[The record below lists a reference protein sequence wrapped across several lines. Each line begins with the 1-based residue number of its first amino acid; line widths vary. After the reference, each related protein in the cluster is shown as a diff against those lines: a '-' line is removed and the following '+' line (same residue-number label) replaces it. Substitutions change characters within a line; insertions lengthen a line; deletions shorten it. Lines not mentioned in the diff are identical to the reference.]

1 MALNLRKANALKK
14 QKGGSIG
21 VTIDG
26 KKVWFD
32 EDKFMEL
39 LADSDTKKK
48 MLKYIAPGRQKL
60 DDEGALRVKGDISKA
75 PDRPETV
82 PPKPVESGKWDET
95 EPQEVFNKNMAGKPQ
110 LSEEDKLVP
119 EETAEVIP
127 KTKDEKATAKIM
139 SQAGENP
146 YEKKDEYEA
155 ITPENYPKAVE
166 QWRKAFDREA
176 KRFDFL
182 KQVNPAESARR
193 KIENGEEDRFYEFF
207 RRRGMEYYLLED
219 YRKDP
224 NLKEDMY
231 KYDQWERGNKEQII
245 RTERAKYAEAERQY
259 KDLIFNYKQFTDEQR
274 ERVKEMQ
281 RLRKEEAE
289 KVTDKEKIKNM
300 ETLAK
305 TLKSLREAQDS
316 GDEDAM
322 KVLEAKVNLLKKMPG
337 NEAEVA
343 EGEPLETE
351 ETVAA
356 TGKYGIKNEG
366 QMVEHL
372 KSLGYSDKKIDATLK
387 EFARR
392 KK

>member
-1 MALNLRKANALKK
+1 MALNLRDTLKK
-14 QKGGSIG
+14 SHGGSIG

-32 EDKFMEL
+32 EDKFMKL

-60 DDEGALRVKGDISKA
+60 DDEGVLMAKSDLSKA
-75 PDRPETV
+75 PDRSETTPPESA
-82 PPKPVESGKWDET
+82 ESGKWDET
-95 EPQEVFNKNMAGKPQ
+95 EPPEVFNKNMAKKPQ
-110 LSEEDKLVP
+110 LSEQDRLVP

-127 KTKDEKATAKIM
+127 QTKDEKATAKIM
-139 SQAGENP
+139 SQAGEDP
-146 YEKKDEYEA
+146 YAKKDEYEA
-155 ITPENYPKAVE
+155 ITPENYPQAVE
-166 QWRKAFDREA
+166 QWREAFNREA

-182 KQVNPAESARR
+182 KQVNPMESARR
-193 KIENGEEDRFYEFF
+193 KIENGAEERFNERFGN
-207 RRRGMEYYLLED
+207 RGMEYYLLKD

-231 KYDQWERGNKEQII
+231 EYDQWERGNKEEII
-245 RTERAKYAEAERQY
+245 RIERGKYAKAEREY
-259 KDLIFNYKQFTDEQR
+259 KNLLFYYKRFTEEQR
-274 ERVKEMQ
+274 DRQNEIIRQ
-281 RLRKEEAE
+281 RKEEAE
-289 KVTDKEKIKNM
+289 KVTDDEKIKNM
-300 ETLAK
+300 ENLAK